1 MSTTYTYSELKN
13 ECRKRD
19 NFVED
24 PKQNY
29 VGKFSDMYFK
39 VGSREIGRLKHFGRD
54 DLMFFENDGTS
65 HRVMKMSNNVIYLF
79 DYQINKLRYHNMIE
93 VPNLFEVVE
102 QNNVC

>member
-1 MSTTYTYSELKN
+1 MSTTYTYSELKK

-54 DLMFFENDGTS
+54 DLIFVEHDGTS
-65 HRVMKMSNNVIYLF
+65 HRVMKMSSNVIYLF
-79 DYQINKLRYHNMIE
+79 DYQKTNINMIE

>member
-13 ECRKRD
+13 ECRKPN

-29 VGKFSDMYFK
+29 VGEFSEMYFK
-39 VGSREIGRLKHFGRD
+39 VGSRELGRLKHFGRD
-54 DLMFFENDGTS
+54 DLIFFEHDGSS

-79 DYQINKLRYHNMIE
+79 DYQKTNINMIE